1 MSKFATEKVLS
12 VHHWNDTLFSIKTTR
27 DPGLRFENGKFV
39 MIGLEVNDKPLV
51 RALESSRV
59 DAVLY
64 RDVNDPRGVGLLG
77 MSEDPAFFAEPW
89 REMLHAE
96 PFATLAPR
104 RELTMFGRTYSSGFE
119 PDLEDWLLR
128 RPRRTVMNASWPW
141 AIWYP
146 LRRSGAFARLS
157 AKEQGE
163 IIREHG
169 IVGLSEDDIDHLSRA
184 WHRLRPWPDAV
195 QGIAR
200 LKTRHIVGPL
210 SNGSVRL
217 LTDMA
222 KAGGIGW
229 DVIFGSDIFRRFKPD
244 PQTYLGAARLLG
256 LEPHQL
262 MLASAHNADL
272 AHARRNGLMTA
283 FFPRPTEYG
292 AGQTRDLVPEQEWDV
307 TAEDIGDLAGKLG
320 C

>member
-1 MSKFATEKVLS
+1 MPSKQPVAILFDTFGSVVDWRTSLVVEFANVAE
-12 VHHWNDTLFSIKTTR
+12 R
-27 DPGLRFENGKFV
+27 
-39 MIGLEVNDKPLV
+39 
-51 RALESSRV
+51 
-59 DAVLY
+59 
-64 RDVNDPRGVGLLG
+64 RG
-77 MSEDPAFFAEPW
+77 
-89 REMLHAE
+89 
-96 PFATLAPR
+96 
-104 RELTMFGRTYSSGFE
+104 
-119 PDLEDWLLR
+119 
-128 RPRRTVMNASWPW
+128 
-141 AIWYP
+141 
-146 LRRSGAFARLS
+146 LS
-157 AKEQGE
+157 ADWESVAVAWRMGYHRRLGEVVTGTHSWTDLGVILRDLLVE

-169 IVGLSEDDIDHLSRA
+169 IVGLSGHDIDHLNRA

-222 KAGGIGW
+222 KAGGLGW
-229 DVIFGSDIFRRFKPD
+229 DVIFGSDIFRRYKPD

-272 AHARRNGLMTA
+272 AHARQNGLMTA

-292 AGQTRDLVPEQEWDV
+292 TGQTRDLAPEQEWDV